1 MLPEDLTDIE
11 IIHVLLRLQHVDP
24 GLFSRSANILMMDRE
39 ERSKIV
45 ERLFIIAPDRYFILL
60 NEFVDR

>member
-11 IIHVLLRLQHVDP
+11 IMHVLLRLQHVDP
-24 GLFSRSANILMMDRE
+24 GLFSRSTNILLMDRD

-45 ERLFIIAPDRYFILL
+45 DRLFVIAPDRYFILL